1 MDIFTKKDVAF
12 PNLVAKK
19 DVSIVYAKERGDW
32 KGIKDILL
40 KKPQE
45 ITDIVKES
53 GLRGRGGAG
62 FSTGEKWSFIIRD
75 DAVKYIIVNAD
86 EGEPGTCKDRA
97 ILKYEPH
104 KMIEGTIIAACAIGA
119 KVGYI
124 YIRGEFYD
132 EFRIL
137 DSVVKEAYKDGKLG
151 NNIEGSGF
159 SFDLY
164 IHRGAGAYICGE
176 ESALIESI
184 EGKRGIPRI
193 KPPSFPAVCGLYG
206 QPTVVNNVET
216 LAILPMIFKR
226 GVKWFKSFGRKNNY
240 GPKVFCISGDV
251 NSPCTVEAPMSIK
264 LEDLIEKAGGVI
276 GGWGNLKA
284 VIPGGSSMPM
294 LSAKI
299 CREIMMDFDSLST
312 IGSGFGTGG
321 IIVINKDRDIIR
333 IMLNLAKFYMKES
346 CGQCT
351 PCREGTGWIWRILKR
366 WENDEGSAE
375 EIELLLSI
383 TKHIE
388 GGHTICA
395 FGESVSWPMNGFI
408 KHFRAEIE
416 ARLSAKN

>member
-1 MDIFTKKDVAF
+1 M
-12 PNLVAKK
+12 
-19 DVSIVYAKERGDW
+19 
-32 KGIKDILL
+32 
-40 KKPQE
+40 
-45 ITDIVKES
+45 
-53 GLRGRGGAG
+53 
-62 FSTGEKWSFIIRD
+62 
-75 DAVKYIIVNAD
+75 KYIIVNAD
-86 EGEPGTCKDRA
+86 EAEPGTCKDRA
-97 ILKYEPH
+97 ILQYEPH

-151 NNIEGSGF
+151 KNIEGSGF

-184 EGKRGIPRI
+184 EGRRGIPRI

-206 QPTVVNNVET
+206 KPTVVNNVET
-216 LAILPMIFKR
+216 LAVLPMIFKR
-226 GVKWFKSFGRKNNY
+226 GVNWFKSFGRKNNY

-251 NSPCTVEAPMSIK
+251 NAPCTVEAPMSIK
-264 LEDLIEKAGGVI
+264 LGDLIEKAGGVI

-299 CREIMMDFDSLST
+299 CREVKMDFDSLAT

-333 IMLNLAKFYMKES
+333 IMINLARFYMKES

-366 WENDEGSAE
+366 WENDGGSAE

-383 TKHIE
+383 TKHLE
-388 GGHTICA
+388 GGYTICA
-395 FGESVSWPMNGFI
+395 FGEAASWPMNGFI